1 MQKDS
6 RYIVVKTLC
15 DIEENKSY
23 SNLKINEYF
32 KRYDLNSQDR
42 GFATEILYGT
52 IRWKLK
58 IDYCIQKYLRAD
70 IDNLTPWV
78 RNSLRIAVYQIYFMD
93 KVPEYAAVNQS
104 VDLVKYK
111 EKKYCAL
118 VNAVLRNIIKN
129 KQDFYNID
137 EKDKI
142 KKISIEYSHPQWLV
156 RKLLKIY
163 DEKFVID
170 LMDKNNTPPKLTIR
184 VNTLKCSY
192 DDLKAKLESEGAFV
206 TKGKIQDSMALKNFH
221 LIEKSKEFN
230 EGLFTI
236 QDESSMLAVKC
247 LNPMPGDTIMDLC
260 SAPGGKSTY
269 AAQLMKNKGE
279 IIAFDI
285 YEHKINLINN
295 NAERLGINIIKT
307 MLKDATIFMEE
318 FENYAD
324 KVIVDA
330 PCSGLGLIRKKPEI
344 RWNFEEKNIREL
356 KKIQYSILENASKYV
371 KIKGCI
377 IYSTCSIT
385 VDENEDIIKRFLKE
399 HENFKLEDISEFFP
413 EDFSS
418 ETLKSGFI
426 KLFPNI
432 NDMDGFFIAKLIRK
446 W

>member
-58 IDYCIQKYLRAD
+58 IDYCIQRYLRD
-70 IDNLTPWV
+70 SIDNLKPWV

-142 KKISIEYSHPQWLV
+142 KKISIEYSHPEWLV

-192 DDLKAKLESEGAFV
+192 DDLKAKLESTGAFV

-221 LIEKSKEFN
+221 LIEK
-230 EGLFTI
+230 
-236 QDESSMLAVKC
+236 
-247 LNPMPGDTIMDLC
+247 
-260 SAPGGKSTY
+260 
-269 AAQLMKNKGE
+269 
-279 IIAFDI
+279 
-285 YEHKINLINN
+285 
-295 NAERLGINIIKT
+295 
-307 MLKDATIFMEE
+307 
-318 FENYAD
+318 
-324 KVIVDA
+324 
-330 PCSGLGLIRKKPEI
+330 
-344 RWNFEEKNIREL
+344 
-356 KKIQYSILENASKYV
+356 
-371 KIKGCI
+371 
-377 IYSTCSIT
+377 
-385 VDENEDIIKRFLKE
+385 
-399 HENFKLEDISEFFP
+399 
-413 EDFSS
+413 
-418 ETLKSGFI
+418 
-426 KLFPNI
+426 
-432 NDMDGFFIAKLIRK
+432 
-446 W
+446 